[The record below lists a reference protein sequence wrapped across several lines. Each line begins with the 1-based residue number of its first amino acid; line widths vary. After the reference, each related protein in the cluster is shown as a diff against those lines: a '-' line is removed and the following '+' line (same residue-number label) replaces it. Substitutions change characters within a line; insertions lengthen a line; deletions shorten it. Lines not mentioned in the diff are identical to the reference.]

1 MEKIENGTEVL
12 IFKKNSW
19 ENKCDEKNFVRG
31 TIIGC
36 ELSHD
41 LSQHGS
47 PWYENIYTVLGEDNN
62 TYKGTYGSWF
72 LGDCSIRTP
81 EDHIAYLKRLISL
94 NYDKIAALN
103 VENSEYRKMISAVEK
118 VKEQIAL
125 EEAEALEPMKT
136 DSYSYGEDLKKKREQ
151 IRESIEEARR
161 EEIEELKGIQQE
173 RVQKLAKTLTR
184 KDNNKK

>member
-1 MEKIENGTEVL
+1 MKEEIAKGTEVL
-12 IFKKNSW
+12 IFKKNIYN
-19 ENKCDEKNFVRG
+19 NKCNENSFIRG

-103 VENSEYRKMISAVEK
+103 VENSEYRKMISVVEK

-151 IRESIEEARR
+151 IKESIEEAKL
-161 EEIEELKGIQQE
+161 EEKEELGNTQQE
-173 RVQKLAKTLTR
+173 IVNKLAKRLNR
-184 KDNNKK
+184 K